1 MPSAQPS
8 RERILT
14 TGELA
19 VFVNRDEELGRI
31 GKPIEERI
39 EHLEREVSAIKI
51 IFENATGF
59 DSNRAEDLELLRVLI
74 EESPGLSQT
83 GVCCAARTRYS
94 LSRNRT
100 IELLRLGV
108 GKFWRVQGGL
118 YNSLLYHPIANGMH
132 TNSGEKTS
140 VNTSMEVQCADL
152 EGS

>member
-8 RERILT
+8 RERIFT

-31 GKPIEERI
+31 WKPIEERI

-100 IELLRLGV
+100 IELLR
-108 GKFWRVQGGL
+108 
-118 YNSLLYHPIANGMH
+118 
-132 TNSGEKTS
+132 
-140 VNTSMEVQCADL
+140 
-152 EGS
+152 